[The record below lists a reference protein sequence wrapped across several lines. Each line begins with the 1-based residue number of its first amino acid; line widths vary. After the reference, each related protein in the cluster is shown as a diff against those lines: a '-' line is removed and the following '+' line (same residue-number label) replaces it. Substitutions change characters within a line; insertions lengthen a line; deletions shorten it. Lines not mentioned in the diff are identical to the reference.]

1 MLQIRRNWRIPHN
14 LSQLQGIQTFGNPE
28 DQSFISMHSKGTDLL
43 EHHLDLVLL
52 SLHKHHPQGIL
63 PYQRQIR
70 DNVALRN
77 AKWRKSFSCIPFFD
91 TLFYTKF
98 YFDKKP
104 LMLREETKTKTIK
117 KICLH
122 IYTFT
127 DQSQCIYRYLSFTY
141 LRYRKCDGPR
151 LFTHS
156 VTVVEKQF
164 WREDFIFLGW
174 EGGIKIKQTRS

>member
-1 MLQIRRNWRIPHN
+1 MLQIRRNWRISHN

-43 EHHLDLVLL
+43 EHYLDLVLL
-52 SLHKHHPQGIL
+52 SLHKHPPQGIL

-98 YFDKKP
+98 YCDKKP

-117 KICLH
+117 TISVYIFIHSLISLSVYIGIYHSPICVIENAMDPVYLH
-122 IYTFT
+122 I
-127 DQSQCIYRYLSFTY
+127 L
-141 LRYRKCDGPR
+141 
-151 LFTHS
+151 
-156 VTVVEKQF
+156 
-164 WREDFIFLGW
+164 
-174 EGGIKIKQTRS
+174 